1 MLLEGKCGWE
11 QEPMGRLAGRGQEVI
26 WSRMFWC
33 QWHLLM
39 GLRGGQPRPK
49 ATVCEEGRRVIER
62 GMNEVCREDQ
72 RWVWPCK
79 VRGAVREQVEGQG
92 LHRRGGRRQPATST
106 DKP

>member
-1 MLLEGKCGWE
+1 MGTGACG
-11 QEPMGRLAGRGQEVI
+11 QAGRERTGSHSIQD
-26 WSRMFWC
+26 MFWC

-39 GLRGGQPRPK
+39 GLGGGQPRPK
-49 ATVCEEGRRVIER
+49 ATVCREGRRVIER
-62 GMNEVCREDQ
+62 GMNEVCRENQ